1 MKQIVIISHKTMA
14 QGMADTINF
23 FAGNITNLHYI
34 CAYRNDKNNFPI
46 KELTN
51 LIATFEPQEQIFLLT
66 DLLGGSVNQNCTQL
80 IKNPRI
86 NVITGANLALA
97 LSIVLDPSDH
107 LSAKKIVTLVNEAKE
122 QMIYMNDYA
131 SENEA
136 DDE

>member
-23 FAGNITNLHYI
+23 FAGDIPNLHYI
-34 CAYRNDKNNFPI
+34 CAYRNGKNNFPI

-86 NVITGANLALA
+86 SVITGANLALA

-107 LSAKKIVTLVNEAKE
+107 LSAKKIAALVNEAKE